1 MIANTILA
9 ILLSA
14 QLFAS
19 QVAAYEPLLVYGEVT
34 VTYYCACDKCCG
46 VWAKNRPLDGKGKP
60 IVYGASGERLT
71 PLKSAACA
79 SDVPFGTMFEIEYA
93 DGSMERVV
101 CEDRGGAIK
110 GARIDIYVGNDV
122 DAHKRALEYGTKKGY
137 SYVHKGI
144 Q

>member
-1 MIANTILA
+1 MIAKSILA

-19 QVAAYEPLLVYGEVT
+19 QVAAYEPLLAYGDIT
-34 VTYYCACDKCCG
+34 VTYYCACEKCCG
-46 VWAKNRPLDGKGKP
+46 YWSKNRPLDEQGNP

-71 PLKSAACA
+71 PMISAACA
-79 SDVPFGTMFEIEYA
+79 PDVPYGTVFEIGYS
-93 DGSMERVV
+93 DGSIERVV

-110 GARIDIYVGNDV
+110 GARIDIYVGS
-122 DAHKRALEYGTKKGY
+122 DANAHARALEYGKKRGY
-137 SYVHKGI
+137 AYVHKGI